1 MLSNTEIPDK
11 LRHLV
16 QVRPAAAGKPGYR
29 VCFPVTETNNPEIQT
44 FITGLLRTTG
54 QPVIPEPV
62 SPESSATCRMMQ
74 GMPSTMAAQT
84 TATQRCRPAC

>member
-1 MLSNTEIPDK
+1 MVSNTDIPDG

-16 QVRPAAAGKPGYR
+16 QVLPAAAGKPGHR
-29 VCFPVTETNNPEIQT
+29 VCFPVTETSNPEIQT

-62 SPESSATCRMMQ
+62 SPEEFRNLQNDAGDALRHDGSEHSR
-74 GMPSTMAAQT
+74 SEV
-84 TATQRCRPAC
+84 

>member
-1 MLSNTEIPDK
+1 MLSNTEVPDK

-16 QVRPAAAGKPGYR
+16 QVLPAAAGTPGHR
-29 VCFPVTETNNPEIQT
+29 VCFPVTETGNPEIQA

-62 SPESSATCRMMQ
+62 SPEAFRACRRMR
-74 GMPSTMAAQT
+74 GMPSAMTAQT
-84 TATQRCRPAC
+84 TATQRFRPAC